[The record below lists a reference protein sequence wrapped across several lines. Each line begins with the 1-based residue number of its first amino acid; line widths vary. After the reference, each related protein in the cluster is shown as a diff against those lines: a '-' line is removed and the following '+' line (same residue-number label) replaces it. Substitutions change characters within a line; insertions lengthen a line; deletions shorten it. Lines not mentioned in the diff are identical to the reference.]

1 LELSL
6 QKTDFLRILKINIIH
21 YVLYWREKTNS
32 VKKNNL
38 YPFGY
43 SEKMYL
49 CTKIYKP
56 RIYLIYMVTSKQPI
70 RFILTAIIASL
81 PLFSFGMIVT
91 DSIAMS
97 ATTATTTEV
106 VEHTA
111 KETTDT
117 SHEVPAEPTDL
128 KSKIK
133 AFINHH
139 LLDAHDFTISANEET
154 GEHYGFPLP
163 VIIWDKE
170 AGLQMFSSSKFH
182 HGEAVAESNGN
193 YYKLH
198 HEKIYK
204 TDVSGAL
211 VEEHGHPTNYRP
223 LDFSITKSVL
233 GIFLVALLMFF
244 LFSSLA
250 KSYGKNGGIA
260 KGVGRIFEP
269 IVLYVRDDIAI
280 PNIGVKNY
288 KKYMS
293 YLLTIFFF
301 ILFLNIL
308 GLMPFGFNVT
318 GNFTITAS
326 LAILTYLITT
336 LTANKNYWG
345 HIFWMPGVPVPMKF
359 ILAPIELLGTII
371 KPFSLMIRLYANM
384 VAGHVVLMSIIGLMF
399 IFKSWIGSPLSFG
412 LAFALSILEILVA
425 FLQAY
430 IFTMLSALYFGA
442 GNEEHHHEEA
452 HH

>member
-1 LELSL
+1 MVISKKPL
-6 QKTDFLRILKINIIH
+6 Q
-21 YVLYWREKTNS
+21 
-32 VKKNNL
+32 
-38 YPFGY
+38 
-43 SEKMYL
+43 
-49 CTKIYKP
+49 
-56 RIYLIYMVTSKQPI
+56 
-70 RFILTAIIASL
+70 FILAMTMAL
-81 PLFSFGMIVT
+81 MPIVNFANST
-91 DSIAMS
+91 NDS
-97 ATTATTTEV
+97 TV
-106 VEHTA
+106 VEAHAAPKTEEVAHEEGHT
-111 KETTDT
+111 
-117 SHEVPAEPTDL
+117 EPQDE

-133 AFINHH
+133 EFINHH
-139 LLDAHDFTISANEET
+139 LLDSHSFYFNANEET
-154 GEHYGFPLP
+154 KEHYGFSLP
-163 VIIWDKE
+163 VILWDN
-170 AGLQMFSSSKFH
+170 GFQFFSSSKFH
-182 HGEAVAESNGN
+182 NGEKVAEHNGN
-193 YYKLH
+193 FYVLH

-204 TDVSGAL
+204 TDATGKL
-211 VEEHGHPTNYRP
+211 NEEHGHPTNVRP
-223 LDFSITKSVL
+223 LDFSITKSVI
-233 GIFLVALLMFF
+233 GILLVALLMFLVF
-244 LFSSLA
+244 RSLA
-250 KSYGKNGGIA
+250 KSYAKNEGIA
-260 KGVGRIFEP
+260 KGIGRIFEP

-280 PNIGVKNY
+280 PNIGEKNY

-308 GLMPFGFNVT
+308 GLTPFGFNVT

-336 LTANKNYWG
+336 FTANKNYWG
-345 HIFWMPGVPVPMKF
+345 HIFWMPGVPTPMKF

-399 IFKSWIGSPLSFG
+399 IFKSWIGSSLSFG